1 MSQTL
6 YMESKSPTLNVI
18 APGREFV
25 LPYIEAAIPGV
36 EITDG
41 PADHTMI
48 IASVADA
55 DELAARHQGVPVLI
69 CAEIIGTGMTGFPRR
84 LAEAVLRGS
93 FMHVPGRKE
102 PVSIVH
108 AVDVG
113 RAAAL
118 VYDRPGVYRLADTA
132 EHDVDELADAL
143 AVRMSNKRIFTLRT
157 RFLQWLFRPSFERLT
172 RGLQPVDGSEFASAF
187 GFTPV
192 NVTNYLRTHVYD
204 ESSL

>member
-1 MSQTL
+1 MSQTSSA
-6 YMESKSPTLNVI
+6 ENKVHTLRVI

-25 LPYIEAAIPGV
+25 LPYIEAALPDV
-36 EITDG
+36 EIVGEDAGHTIVIAS
-41 PADHTMI
+41 PAD
-48 IASVADA
+48 AGALADSYPG
-55 DELAARHQGVPVLI
+55 AAVLV

-84 LAEAVLRGS
+84 LAEAVMRGS
-93 FMHVPGRKE
+93 FMHVPGRQV

-118 VYDRPGVYRLADTA
+118 VIGKPGVYRLADTA
-132 EHDVDELADAL
+132 GHDVDELADAL
-143 AVRMSNKRIFTLRT
+143 AVRMGDKRIFTLRM

-172 RGLQPVDGSEFASAF
+172 RGLQAVDGTSFAETF